1 MKVPTAAPTPTL
13 TQAPTFAP
21 YFFAMASARDV
32 EMAVEAVKVNG
43 LWLAVLREDLRAER
57 EVVHEAVQQN
67 GLALEHAEKSLRSD
81 KDIVL
86 TAAARPCSRVRG

>member
-1 MKVPTAAPTPTL
+1 
-13 TQAPTFAP
+13 
-21 YFFAMASARDV
+21 MASARDV

-67 GLALEHAEKSLRSD
+67 GLALEHAEWLGSGWDSTWCWGVGRF
-81 KDIVL
+81 
-86 TAAARPCSRVRG
+86 G